1 MRGKAYEVY
10 LSKSGKILNREKITV
25 MDVAME
31 LCVPT
36 DEVIERLSGAKE
48 FSYDDCQIIMQRIF
62 KGRYTWDYIWW
73 CDRNELQWW
82 LLWQSTGDTKLK
94 KKLCPR
100 EFRSLT
106 YADKAMIQYL
116 SHQGQTLEYISEVLD
131 IDMDLLAA
139 EYNQYNHNG
148 KYYAK

>member
-1 MRGKAYEVY
+1 M
-10 LSKSGKILNREKITV
+10 
-25 MDVAME
+25 
-31 LCVPT
+31 
-36 DEVIERLSGAKE
+36 
-48 FSYDDCQIIMQRIF
+48 
-62 KGRYTWDYIWW
+62 
-73 CDRNELQWW
+73 
-82 LLWQSTGDTKLK
+82 K

-148 KYYAK
+148 KYYASPNLRSTLEKIVFSI

>member
-1 MRGKAYEVY
+1 M
-10 LSKSGKILNREKITV
+10 
-25 MDVAME
+25 
-31 LCVPT
+31 
-36 DEVIERLSGAKE
+36 
-48 FSYDDCQIIMQRIF
+48 
-62 KGRYTWDYIWW
+62 
-73 CDRNELQWW
+73 
-82 LLWQSTGDTKLK
+82 K

-139 EYNQYNHNG
+139 
-148 KYYAK
+148 

>member
-1 MRGKAYEVY
+1 M
-10 LSKSGKILNREKITV
+10 
-25 MDVAME
+25 
-31 LCVPT
+31 
-36 DEVIERLSGAKE
+36 
-48 FSYDDCQIIMQRIF
+48 
-62 KGRYTWDYIWW
+62 
-73 CDRNELQWW
+73 
-82 LLWQSTGDTKLK
+82 K

-139 EYNQYNHNG
+139 EYNQYNHHG
-148 KYYAK
+148 KYYAKWGLGASEELVRRQTYEKSGEKILKR

>member
-1 MRGKAYEVY
+1 M
-10 LSKSGKILNREKITV
+10 
-25 MDVAME
+25 
-31 LCVPT
+31 
-36 DEVIERLSGAKE
+36 
-48 FSYDDCQIIMQRIF
+48 
-62 KGRYTWDYIWW
+62 
-73 CDRNELQWW
+73 
-82 LLWQSTGDTKLK
+82 K

-148 KYYAK
+148 KYYAKWAWEYRDL

>member
-1 MRGKAYEVY
+1 M
-10 LSKSGKILNREKITV
+10 
-25 MDVAME
+25 
-31 LCVPT
+31 
-36 DEVIERLSGAKE
+36 
-48 FSYDDCQIIMQRIF
+48 
-62 KGRYTWDYIWW
+62 
-73 CDRNELQWW
+73 
-82 LLWQSTGDTKLK
+82 K

-139 EYNQYNHNG
+139 EYNQYNHNR
-148 KYYAK
+148 KTHDLYSPEIRLQSH